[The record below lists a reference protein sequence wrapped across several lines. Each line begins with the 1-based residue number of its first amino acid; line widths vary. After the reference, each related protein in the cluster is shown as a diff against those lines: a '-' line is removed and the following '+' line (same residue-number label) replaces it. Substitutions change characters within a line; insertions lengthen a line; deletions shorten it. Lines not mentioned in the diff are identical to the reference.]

1 MGFNY
6 GKERYRTEKEFA
18 RFARA
23 CRGAGMPEDAI
34 AEMYQYDREALN
46 SDRRYY
52 THTQPFDGAAFS
64 GGDDE
69 EREEGRSPLY
79 KNCLAQCS
87 VRLEIRYS
95 GRYGWL
101 EDIDTPAL
109 VLWLKALSDDDLELL
124 MYVFRDGHT
133 EEVAWQNPSRR
144 ESWSDEMKQT
154 ARERQL
160 RMIERRRKD
169 DSSD

>member
-18 RFARA
+18 RFAKT
-23 CRGAGMPEDAI
+23 CREAGMPEEAI

-64 GGDDE
+64 GEDDE
-69 EREEGRSPLY
+69 ERKEGRSPLY

-87 VRLEIRYS
+87 VQLEVRYS

-124 MYVFRDGHT
+124 TSIVFDCKSQS
-133 EEVAWQNPSRR
+133 EVAREWRR
-144 ESWSDEMKQT
+144 SEAAISKRMK
-154 ARERQL
+154 RL
-160 RMIERRRKD
+160 RKSLEKLF
-169 DSSD
+169 SEG

>member
-1 MGFNY
+1 MG
-6 GKERYRTEKEFA
+6 KKDT
-18 RFARA
+18 
-23 CRGAGMPEDAI
+23 
-34 AEMYQYDREALN
+34 ALN

-52 THTQPFDGAAFS
+52 THTQPYDGAAFS

-109 VLWLKALSDDDLELL
+109 ILWLKALSDDDLELL
-124 MYVFRDGHT
+124 TSIVFDGRNQS
-133 EEVAWQNPSRR
+133 EVAR
-144 ESWSDEMKQT
+144 EWHRSEAAISKRMK
-154 ARERQL
+154 RL
-160 RMIERRRKD
+160 RKSLEKLF
-169 DSSD
+169 SEG

>member
-6 GKERYRTEKEFA
+6 GKERSRTEKEFA
-18 RFARA
+18 RFAKT
-23 CRGAGMPEDAI
+23 CREAGMPEAAI

-52 THTQPFDGAAFS
+52 THTQPVDGVAFS

-69 EREEGRSPLY
+69 GCEEGRSPLY
-79 KNCLAQCS
+79 KNCLEQCS
-87 VRLEIRYS
+87 VQLEIRYS

-124 MYVFRDGHT
+124 ISIVFDGKSQS
-133 EEVAWQNPSRR
+133 EVAREWRR
-144 ESWSDEMKQT
+144 SEAAISKRMK
-154 ARERQL
+154 RLKKSLEKL
-160 RMIERRRKD
+160 FSEG
-169 DSSD
+169 

>member
-23 CRGAGMPEDAI
+23 CREAGMPEDAI
-34 AEMYQYDREALN
+34 AEMYRYDREVLN

-52 THTQPFDGAAFS
+52 THTQPYDGAVFS

-69 EREEGRSPLY
+69 GYEEGRSPLY
-79 KNCLAQCS
+79 KNCLEQCS
-87 VRLEIRYS
+87 VQLEIRYS

-124 MYVFRDGHT
+124 TLIVFDGRNQN
-133 EEVAWQNPSRR
+133 EVAREWRR
-144 ESWSDEMKQT
+144 SEAAISKRMK
-154 ARERQL
+154 RL
-160 RMIERRRKD
+160 RKSLEKLF
-169 DSSD
+169 SEG

>member
-23 CRGAGMPEDAI
+23 CREAGMPEDAI
-34 AEMYQYDREALN
+34 AEMYRYDREVLN

-79 KNCLAQCS
+79 KNCLEQCS

-109 VLWLKALSDDDLELL
+109 VLWLKALSDDDLEQ
-124 MYVFRDGHT
+124 HT
-133 EEVAWQNPSRR
+133 
-144 ESWSDEMKQT
+144 
-154 ARERQL
+154 
-160 RMIERRRKD
+160 
-169 DSSD
+169 

>member
-6 GKERYRTEKEFA
+6 GKERSRTEKEFA

-23 CRGAGMPEDAI
+23 CREAWMPEEAI

-52 THTQPFDGAAFS
+52 THTQPFDGAVCS

-69 EREEGRSPLY
+69 GCEEGRSPLY
-79 KNCLAQCS
+79 KNCLEQCS
-87 VRLEIRYS
+87 VRLEIHYS

-109 VLWLKALSDDDLELL
+109 VLWLKALSDNDLELL
-124 MYVFRDGHT
+124 TSIVFDGRNQS
-133 EEVAWQNPSRR
+133 EVARAWHRSEAAISKR
-144 ESWSDEMKQT
+144 MK
-154 ARERQL
+154 RL
-160 RMIERRRKD
+160 RISLEKLL
-169 DSSD
+169 SEG

>member
-6 GKERYRTEKEFA
+6 GKERYHTEKEFA

-23 CRGAGMPEDAI
+23 CREAGMPEDAI

-69 EREEGRSPLY
+69 GYEEGRSPLY
-79 KNCLAQCS
+79 KNCLEQCS
-87 VRLEIRYS
+87 VRLEIHYS
-95 GRYGWL
+95 GRYG
-101 EDIDTPAL
+101 
-109 VLWLKALSDDDLELL
+109 WLKALSDDDLELL
-124 MYVFRDGHT
+124 TLIVFDGRNQS
-133 EEVAWQNPSRR
+133 EVAREWRR
-144 ESWSDEMKQT
+144 SEAAISKRMK
-154 ARERQL
+154 RL
-160 RMIERRRKD
+160 RKSLEKLF
-169 DSSD
+169 SEG

>member
-18 RFARA
+18 RFAKT
-23 CRGAGMPEDAI
+23 CREAGMPEGAI
-34 AEMYQYDREALN
+34 AEMYRYDREALN

-69 EREEGRSPLY
+69 GCEEGRSPLY

-87 VRLEIRYS
+87 VQLEIHYS

-124 MYVFRDGHT
+124 TLIVFDGRNQS
-133 EEVAWQNPSRR
+133 EVAR
-144 ESWSDEMKQT
+144 EWHRSEAAISKRMK
-154 ARERQL
+154 RL
-160 RMIERRRKD
+160 RKSLEKLF
-169 DSSD
+169 SEG

>member
-18 RFARA
+18 RFAKT
-23 CRGAGMPEDAI
+23 CREAGMPEDAI
-34 AEMYQYDREALN
+34 AEMYRYDREALN

-52 THTQPFDGAAFS
+52 THTQPYDGAAFS

-109 VLWLKALSDDDLELL
+109 ILWLKALSDDDLELL
-124 MYVFRDGHT
+124 TLIVFDGKNQS
-133 EEVAWQNPSRR
+133 EVAR
-144 ESWSDEMKQT
+144 EWHRSEAAISKRMK
-154 ARERQL
+154 RL
-160 RMIERRRKD
+160 RISLEKLF
-169 DSSD
+169 SEG